1 MVQRINFEGKS
12 YVNCGGILLPE
23 FESKPKVSKAPK
35 VTALT
40 VVPKQELPSM
50 ADLLKR
56 QYGTTNQFGLEF
68 NNLANTNNVFGGTT
82 APSTPVGKKPIGLLG
97 YTPSRTINAFD
108 INGKYF
114 LLENGKTIGCFDK
127 FDKADWT
134 KQLRQ
139 LKAEGAKIVL
149 GEPTVPAT
157 VAPATTTTSAPKNVL
172 ALEAPKT
179 ATVAPATTPVVE
191 PKVESMGTSYKVG
204 DATPEGFRALVED
217 APANTPAPEAPVNT
231 PEAPAP
237 EVPKDKVKVKEARA
251 ERLRNNPEL
260 AERYERFSKVA
271 KKSAKMRGLKKLGKW
286 GAVAALAIGAGA
298 LLFKACSS
306 DEKATPVSAEKP
318 EDKVKTK
325 PEETAPVAPV
335 EQPEQPEQPV
345 ATENII
351 QNGDSLEE
359 VANRYGVTV
368 EQLKEL
374 NAEKVKQF
382 RTADGKVVDG
392 FIVGEDITL
401 PDDVKK
407 VEGLRTKD
415 ESIADYEEYLV
426 KNFDKIPQSMWNQ
439 VCTPEFRRQHKLGEY
454 KEAA

>member
-23 FESKPKVSKAPK
+23 FESKPKASKAPK

-97 YTPSRTINAFD
+97 YTPSRTINAFE

-134 KQLRQ
+134 KQLRK
-139 LKAEGAKIVL
+139 LKSEGAKIVL
-149 GEPTVPAT
+149 GEPIVSPK
-157 VAPATTTTSAPKNVL
+157 PAPK
-172 ALEAPKT
+172 
-179 ATVAPATTPVVE
+179 PV
-191 PKVESMGTSYKVG
+191 P
-204 DATPEGFRALVED
+204 
-217 APANTPAPEAPVNT
+217 TPAPT
-231 PEAPAP
+231 PAP
-237 EVPKDKVKVKEARA
+237 KPVPTPAPIDPNKLPVPASHYSANGGLPAPTPKPAPTPAPSPAPTPAPKPVPKPTPK
-251 ERLRNNPEL
+251 PGP
-260 AERYERFSKVA
+260 
-271 KKSAKMRGLKKLGKW
+271 KKFAGLKKAGKW

-374 NAEKVKQF
+374 NADKVKQF
-382 RTADGKVVDG
+382 RTADGKIIDG

-439 VCTPEFRRQHKLGEY
+439 VCTPEFRRKHKLGEY

>member
-298 LLFKACSS
+298 LLFKACST

>member
-23 FESKPKVSKAPK
+23 FESKPRAQKAPK

-56 QYGTTNQFGLEF
+56 QYGATNNFGLEF

-82 APSTPVGKKPIGLLG
+82 AQSTPVGKKPIGLLG
-97 YTPSRTINAFD
+97 YTPSRTINAFE

-231 PEAPAP
+231 PEAQAS

-260 AERYERFSKVA
+260 AERYEKFCKSA
-271 KKSAKMRGLKKLGKW
+271 KKSAKMKGLKKLGKW

-374 NAEKVKQF
+374 NADKVKQF
-382 RTADGKVVDG
+382 RTADGKIIDG